1 METVYKQD
9 PSYSDKASSLFV
21 LDLGPPE
28 KLPDVLR
35 GERWSFVQLPLSA
48 LQEELELVDE
58 ASALVLYS
66 YCFACCHYPLSC
78 LHSCHST

>member
-1 METVYKQD
+1 MVYKQD

-48 LQEELELVDE
+48 LQEELRLVEE
-58 ASALVLYS
+58 ASTIWLL
-66 YCFACCHYPLSC
+66 P
-78 LHSCHST
+78 

>member
-1 METVYKQD
+1 MEAVYKQD

-48 LQEELELVDE
+48 LQEELRLVEE
-58 ASALVLYS
+58 ASASRLLP
-66 YCFACCHYPLSC
+66 FFCHYPLSY
-78 LHSCHST
+78 LHNCCST